1 MEYKSLVSQVKKKN
15 YSGSSMKGLE
25 TKPVRPEQ
33 TFSGDTCR
41 CRRADKDE
49 EERVWVLGWI
59 DEDQ

>member
-1 MEYKSLVSQVKKKN
+1 
-15 YSGSSMKGLE
+15 MKGLE